1 MASPACL
8 TVRLASD
15 VEHVRR
21 GEEAQSPPLLYEG
34 AVSPEP
40 LPSPDVATQPSS
52 ECLTNDLCAFL
63 YERTGLSWLADTG
76 YYALVKP
83 ARILLIIAA
92 ALVLR
97 YVVRR
102 MIKRVTRG
110 TAVERRRGLFHPL
123 RERMP
128 SSLREATSMRA
139 ERRNQRAQALGSV
152 MQSIASV
159 TIFSVAGMM
168 VLGEIGM
175 NLAPLL
181 ASAGIAGLALGFGA
195 QNLVKD
201 FIAGL
206 FMLLEDQYGVG
217 DLIDI
222 GDVSG
227 TVEAVG
233 LRITTIR
240 DGRGALWY
248 VRNGEIARVGNRSQ
262 GWAVVVLD
270 VPIGFAGVEEA
281 TRVLQAAAAALAE
294 DPEFAD
300 LMLEPPQV
308 LGVEHISID
317 GAVIRATAKTT
328 AASQA
333 QVGRELRRRLTGA
346 LEAAGITAHLSAGR
360 NYVRPPQ
367 PREGATDTVDNGT
380 AGAT

>member
-1 MASPACL
+1 VTSALAPAP
-8 TVRLASD
+8 S
-15 VEHVRR
+15 
-21 GEEAQSPPLLYEG
+21 
-34 AVSPEP
+34 
-40 LPSPDVATQPSS
+40 PSPDVATQPSS
-52 ECLTNDLCAFL
+52 ECLTNDLCTFL

-76 YYALVKP
+76 YYTLVKP
-83 ARILLIIAA
+83 ARILFIIVA

-97 YVVRR
+97 YMIRR
-102 MIKRVTRG
+102 MIKRITRG
-110 TAVERRRGLFHPL
+110 AGAEPRPGVFQPL

-128 SSLREATSMRA
+128 SSLREATSMRS
-139 ERRNQRAQALGSV
+139 ERRTQRAQALGSV
-152 MQSIASV
+152 LQSIASV
-159 TIFSVAGMM
+159 TIFSVAAMM
-168 VLGEIGM
+168 VLSEIGM

-181 ASAGIAGLALGFGA
+181 ASAGIAGVALGFGA

-217 DLIDI
+217 DVIDI
-222 GDVSG
+222 GEVSG

-240 DGRGALWY
+240 DVRGVLWY
-248 VRNGEIARVGNRSQ
+248 IRNGEIVRVGNRSQ

-281 TRVLQAAAAALAE
+281 TQVLRTAAAALAE

-300 LMLEPPQV
+300 LLLEPPEV
-308 LGVEHISID
+308 LGVEQISID
-317 GAVIRATAKTT
+317 GAVIRATAKTSSAT
-328 AASQA
+328 QA

-360 NYVRPPQ
+360 MYVRPPQ
-367 PREGATDTVDNGT
+367 PRQDATDVVDNGT